1 MADCPIPSNIN
12 PLSPTGFKLSITKL
26 PQVEFFTQEVTLP
39 DISLPSIQVGTP
51 FSMSGVP
58 GDILTFGDF
67 SINFLVDEDM
77 QNYLAIYNWLIGLG
91 FPESHDQYKDFV
103 SLQSQNQNVDPRLGQ
118 NVLNYSDATLIILGS
133 NNVPVK
139 SIKFIDVHPTT
150 LGTLNFVANASD
162 INYLIG
168 NATFRYTYYSIE

>member
-1 MADCPIPSNIN
+1 
-12 PLSPTGFKLSITKL
+12 
-26 PQVEFFTQEVTLP
+26 
-39 DISLPSIQVGTP
+39 
-51 FSMSGVP
+51 
-58 GDILTFGDF
+58 
-67 SINFLVDEDM
+67 M